1 PEISDPDYFAAL
13 HDGRVGNVM
22 IENDA
27 VLAALAEQHVRGLAD
42 TESMISLLIDASVG
56 AGIILDGR
64 AIRGSA
70 GYAGEMSYLPGSG
83 WATAHLDLVDVAA
96 RHDVSAEALFEFA
109 GSPHAPVWAEQA

>member
-1 PEISDPDYFAAL
+1 
-13 HDGRVGNVM
+13 
-22 IENDA
+22 
-27 VLAALAEQHVRGLAD
+27 
-42 TESMISLLIDASVG
+42 LIDASVG

-96 RHDVSAEALFEFA
+96 RHDVSAEALFELA
-109 GSPHAPVWAEQA
+109 GSPHAPVWAEQAVDAFADAIAPGVAALLAA